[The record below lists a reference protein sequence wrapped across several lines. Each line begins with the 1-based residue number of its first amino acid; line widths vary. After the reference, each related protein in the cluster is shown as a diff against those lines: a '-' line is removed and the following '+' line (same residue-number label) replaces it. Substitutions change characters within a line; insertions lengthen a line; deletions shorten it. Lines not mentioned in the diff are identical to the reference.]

1 MSADPFAP
9 PGGGNFDARTLNGSL
24 LLITPLSHE
33 QDIKTSNGLKDAI
46 KANIVV
52 LDGTE
57 AGNEINGGL
66 IFQGRLI
73 GQLKGRIGNG
83 MVLGRLGQGP
93 AEKGKNPPWILE
105 DPNAGDKEKARAYL
119 AANPFVQPAV
129 EQRAPEPVAAAAG
142 NPVRGDYSAAPATD
156 DPPF

>member
-1 MSADPFAP
+1 VSADPFAP

-33 QDIKTSNGLKDAI
+33 KDIKTANGLKDAI

-52 LDGTE
+52 LDGSE
-57 AGNEINGGL
+57 AGSEISGGL

-93 AEKGKNPPWILE
+93 AEKGKNPPWVLD
-105 DPNAGDKEKARAYL
+105 DPNAGDKDAARAYL
-119 AANPFVQPAV
+119 AKNPFVQPAV
-129 EQRAPEPVAAAAG
+129 ERTPEPAAVAAG
-142 NPVRGDYSAAPATD
+142 NPLRGDYASAPATD
-156 DPPF
+156 EPPF